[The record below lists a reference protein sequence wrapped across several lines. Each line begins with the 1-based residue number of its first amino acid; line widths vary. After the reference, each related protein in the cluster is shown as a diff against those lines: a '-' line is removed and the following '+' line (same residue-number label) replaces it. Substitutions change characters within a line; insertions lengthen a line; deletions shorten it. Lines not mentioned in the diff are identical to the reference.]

1 MSQYLVLLDVPSIKR
16 YVFGTDKLVEIRG
29 ASSLLAK
36 LNERVTPEILGS
48 ELGRENVDCVFSGG
62 GAGQFI
68 ISSDDD
74 RLNTALKGLQRRFLT
89 ESNGGLALSY
99 GLGSFQG
106 NDYPKAIEDAF
117 QDLRRKR
124 GEECVRSVPT
134 LHTGFIRECD
144 SCSEMAAQRVT
155 YADESRWLC
164 NVCAKKVEAG
174 RGRGLWAA
182 FARHL
187 SGRGVT
193 DPENLMPGDFES
205 IGERCR
211 ARTGYTALVYADGNA
226 MGRMIQDIETKDQF
240 RYFSETVDSAVKEAC
255 HEAMAEI
262 CVEVRGKVPANILLL
277 GGDDLVVYL
286 AADVAMPFVI
296 DAARRFEEKTR
307 TAFSKDRFFSDRL
320 GGRGITL
327 SFGIAYGKSHT
338 PFSIMMDQAEE
349 LLKSAKKAGSELLRT
364 EGGSAAYAVPTYID
378 YHMTSHFNQIS
389 VQAARKAHLE
399 FSGPN
404 PVKLTRKPY
413 SLDEA
418 ESLLSHAKAIV
429 ASGIPRSRLK
439 RFGYA
444 PFFGK
449 VDGTLECLKLYTRIR
464 GEDQRLTFWSSLSEF
479 DCITN
484 MPWQITTRGGDV
496 EALPK
501 TVLTDLI
508 EIVEFC

>member
-36 LNERVTPEILGS
+36 LNERVTPEFLEA

-68 ISSDDD
+68 INGDGE
-74 RLNTALKGLQRRFLT
+74 RLADALKGLQRRFLT
-89 ESNGGLALSY
+89 ESNGGLALTY
-99 GLGSFQG
+99 GLGSFESG
-106 NDYPKAIEDAF
+106 DYPRAIEDAF

-124 GEECVRSVPT
+124 DEACVRPEPV

-144 SCSEMAAQRVT
+144 SCSEMASQLVT

-164 NVCAKKVEAG
+164 DVCAKKVDAG

-187 SGRGVT
+187 SGRGIQ
-193 DPENLMPGDFES
+193 DAEKLMPGDFES

-255 HEAMAEI
+255 HEAMATK
-262 CVEVRGKVPANILLL
+262 CEVVKGKIPANILLL
-277 GGDDLVVYL
+277 GGDDLIVYL

-307 TAFSKDRFFSDRL
+307 TAFSANPFFSDRL
-320 GGRGITL
+320 SGGGMTL

-349 LLKSAKKAGSELLRT
+349 LLKSAKKAGSEPGSADGRT
-364 EGGSAAYAVPTYID
+364 AAYAVPTYID
-378 YHMTSHFNQIS
+378 YHITSQFNQIS

-399 FSGPN
+399 FGEPN

-418 ESLLSHAKAIV
+418 ESLLSHAAAIV

-464 GEDQRLTFWSSLSEF
+464 RDDQRPTFWNALSEF

-484 MPWQITTRGGDV
+484 MPWQVTSGADET
-496 EALPK
+496 EATPK